1 MRSKT
6 VLALVVL
13 NVALLASL
21 CFRNTFT
28 HSAQAAPGVAKP
40 SEYLMIS
47 GDINGGNAGV
57 IFVLDTRNGWLS
69 ARSLNGQ
76 GNKPRLADLKA
87 IDLNRVF
94 NGAAAAAR

>member
-21 CFRNTFT
+21 CFRNAFT
-28 HSAQAAPGVAKP
+28 HTAQAAPGVGKP

-47 GDINGGNAGV
+47 GDVNGGSAGV
-57 IFVLDTRNGWLS
+57 IFILDTRNGWLS
-69 ARSLNGQ
+69 ARTLEGGAAPKISDMQPAL
-76 GNKPRLADLKA
+76 
-87 IDLNRVF
+87 DLNRVF
-94 NGAAAAAR
+94 TGAAAAAR